1 MTLLAISSINLLRD
15 SAMAHATESYPGTVP
30 PPYASASAANASVQ
44 MRANMGSALDNSRT
58 LAGMLLAAFIA
69 ALLVVAD
76 QLIETWTDG
85 HLLATWVALWI
96 VAFATLALLA
106 TPLRQIASFVAGG
119 FVSYLAQRQ
128 QQREEDRMW
137 EAASH
142 DPRVMEDI
150 RAAMLR
156 SETAV

>member
-1 MTLLAISSINLLRD
+1 M
-15 SAMAHATESYPGTVP
+15 
-30 PPYASASAANASVQ
+30 
-44 MRANMGSALDNSRT
+44 
-58 LAGMLLAAFIA
+58 
-69 ALLVVAD
+69 LVVAD

-119 FVSYLAQRQ
+119 FVSYLAQRHGSNAT
-128 QQREEDRMW
+128 EDRMW